1 MEAAKAVGRRVSL
14 TGMLD
19 FLGVSRSGYQAFLK
33 HRPSEAELR
42 KERVKERIR
51 EIYDGSHQN
60 YGAPKITRELQK
72 EKTHKII
79 LHSDYYPDS
88 DAEKRE

>member
-1 MEAAKAVGRRVSL
+1 MPEFSYYDYITTAPYQISNSSGDYSVFTMYIYPESGHCRLEIELVGDMKAAYNNSS
-14 TGMLD
+14 D
-19 FLGVSRSGYQAFLK
+19 
-33 HRPSEAELR
+33 
-42 KERVKERIR
+42 
-51 EIYDGSHQN
+51 
-60 YGAPKITRELQK
+60 TRELQK